1 MEYLSNS
8 EIEKFQEMDFHFLDK
23 INKNDFNKPIKVER
37 GRARE
42 KQLKQMS
49 NKERAKEK
57 LRMREMNRLSA
68 KSYRRK
74 RKIYTENLKI
84 KVKEYEKLINK
95 QNIEIES
102 LNIKVL
108 QYQKIIENEL

>member
-23 INKNDFNKPIKVER
+23 INKNDFNNPIKVER

-57 LRMREMNRLSA
+57 LRMRERNRLSA

-74 RKIYTENLKI
+74 RKIYTENLKT

-102 LNIKVL
+102 LNLKVL
-108 QYQKIIENEL
+108 QYQKIIENKL